1 MPLAAL
7 DRPRRT
13 ITDCTESVV
22 GLSSHD
28 RCSTTGS
35 DIVFV
40 SDSDHQGKVV
50 VVVAD
55 DSRRRLVRLS
65 TGSGPPEERVEWC
78 RSADRSDEDESSEFG
93 CKWAVAS
100 WRRKL
105 RRRIRPV
112 RMDAELLKV
121 IKRDDGSMDRT
132 DGADDGVVIC
142 ANICFDDVWF

>member
-1 MPLAAL
+1 MSELWSSDRLQAALQEEILLWVVECHLPPLAAL

-13 ITDCTESVV
+13 ITDCTMSVV

-28 RCSTTGS
+28 RCSNTGS

-55 DSRRRLVRLS
+55 DSRRPLVRLS

-78 RSADRSDEDESSEFG
+78 RSADRSDEDES
-93 CKWAVAS
+93 
-100 WRRKL
+100 
-105 RRRIRPV
+105 
-112 RMDAELLKV
+112 
-121 IKRDDGSMDRT
+121 
-132 DGADDGVVIC
+132 
-142 ANICFDDVWF
+142 